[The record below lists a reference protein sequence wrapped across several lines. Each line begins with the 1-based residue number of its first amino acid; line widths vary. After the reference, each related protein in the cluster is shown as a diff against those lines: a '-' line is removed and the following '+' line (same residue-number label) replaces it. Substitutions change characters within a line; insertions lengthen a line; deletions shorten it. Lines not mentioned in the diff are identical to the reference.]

1 MTSVHTTCRQFFVS
15 APMYAI
21 FLGGNESRN
30 ALMYFFLTQLHCIS
44 SNEHVLVHSKSS
56 PRQVTNAA
64 FLIGAYLVI
73 EQRIPAQHVWAFF
86 QKFEK
91 LHFEDYL
98 DASQSQEPAQFT
110 LSLLDCLLGIEMV
123 TLCSIIFY
131 YWNPLPGAHKHNIS
145 PCSTLSGLEL
155 RLFGSHDSTQQPCLL
170 PRSVR
175 AVGRPAQWR
184 RAVPGARPPPLL
196 QAALRR
202 PRRRRRGGPAR
213 VVGRRQRHPAVQ
225 RPLLRAQAR
234 GAGRHHASPPRRR
247 GIRSGTL

>member
-1 MTSVHTTCRQFFVS
+1 MKQ
-15 APMYAI
+15 
-21 FLGGNESRN
+21 
-30 ALMYFFLTQLHCIS
+30 
-44 SNEHVLVHSKSS
+44 
-56 PRQVTNAA
+56 
-64 FLIGAYLVI
+64 VI

-175 AVGRPAQWR
+175 AG
-184 RAVPGARPPPLL
+184 
-196 QAALRR
+196 ALRIHNR
-202 PRRRRRGGPAR
+202 KSLISGFRFDIPPGKP
-213 VVGRRQRHPAVQ
+213 QT
-225 RPLLRAQAR
+225 
-234 GAGRHHASPPRRR
+234 SPSLP
-247 GIRSGTL
+247 SPFP